1 MGGHAVSPE
10 DRAISMYCGHQVPPI
25 GIGRVKF
32 GHIFPGHWAGIV
44 LIGALISC
52 TPIGERTQMSVAYY
66 EISGQSFDEIDQQIA
81 VHGPS
86 VLGVGRALAAT
97 NVRMIPD
104 FHFEHDGTACRP
116 AEIRVSVQAHVTLPK
131 LASQETLRAE
141 LSKAWDNLEQY
152 TRLHEYVHVSIAD
165 SHALIAEE
173 AIRALPPKPTCTEL
187 RAAANGLFKEKMA
200 AHQIEQLRFDQE
212 ERGRIAALVQNT
224 RLESRPKSF

>member
-1 MGGHAVSPE
+1 VNFGQSVVARLP
-10 DRAISMYCGHQVPPI
+10 
-25 GIGRVKF
+25 GI
-32 GHIFPGHWAGIV
+32 A
-44 LIGALISC
+44 LIGALVSC

-66 EISGQSFDEIDQQIA
+66 EISGQSFDEIDRQIA

-104 FHFEHDGTACRP
+104 FRFEHNGTACRP

-173 AIRALPPKPTCTEL
+173 AIRALPHKPTCAEM
-187 RAAANGLFKEKMA
+187 RAAANLLFKEKMA
-200 AHQIEQLRFDQE
+200 AHQSEQLRFDLE
-212 ERGRIAALVQNT
+212 ERGRIAALVQKT
-224 RLESRPKSF
+224 RMESGPQSN